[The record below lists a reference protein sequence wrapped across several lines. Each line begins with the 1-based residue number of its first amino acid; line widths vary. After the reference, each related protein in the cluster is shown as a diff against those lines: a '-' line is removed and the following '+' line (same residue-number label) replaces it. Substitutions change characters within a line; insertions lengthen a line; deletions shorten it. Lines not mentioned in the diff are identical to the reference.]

1 MKVSIDSRAPPAR
14 LSLPWRGDRPVP
26 LQKDHIFTNPHGGG
40 MAAPVLHT
48 DLLDRL
54 GREIAG
60 GVHPAGAVL
69 TLARLEQRFGVSRTV
84 VREAV
89 RVLESFG
96 LVVSKRRVGVVVQDV
111 GSWSVLDPR
120 VIGWRLA
127 GPGRDA
133 QLRSLTQLRHAVE
146 PTAARLAAQARGGG
160 QGAELVRLAERLR
173 ELGEQGRGDTD
184 EYLRAD
190 VDFHTLLIRLSGN
203 EMFLGLQ
210 RTIAEVLIGRTR
222 VGLTPAWPAPHSL
235 DDHEAVAR
243 AVVEGQAEA
252 AEAASRAV
260 VAEVWLE
267 LGDPARRGGAMPDD
281 RASEGE
287 PPDDRASDA
296 ATPDDRASDDEAADD
311 RASDDEAADD
321 RASDED
327 RTVTPAPGS
336 PDPEDQEA
344 EQETAH

>member
-1 MKVSIDSRAPPAR
+1 MA
-14 LSLPWRGDRPVP
+14 
-26 LQKDHIFTNPHGGG
+26 
-40 MAAPVLHT
+40 AAPVLHS

-54 GREIAG
+54 GREIAA
-60 GVHPAGAVL
+60 GVHPAGTVL
-69 TLARLEQRFGVSRTV
+69 TLARLEARFGVSRTV

-89 RVLESFG
+89 RVLESLG
-96 LVVSKRRVGVVVQDV
+96 MVEPRRRVGVVVQDV
-111 GSWSVLDPR
+111 STWTVLDPR

-146 PTAARLAAQARGGG
+146 PTAARLAAQARGAG
-160 QGAELVRLAERLR
+160 QGPELVRLARRLR
-173 ELGEQGRGDTD
+173 ELGEQGLGDTE
-184 EYLRAD
+184 EYLQAD
-190 VDFHTLLIRLSGN
+190 VDFHLLLIRLSGN

-243 AVVEGQAEA
+243 AVAAGQEEA

-267 LGDPARRGGAMPDD
+267 LDDPGRRDVAPSRSTAGRGDAAEQARPGDAP
-281 RASEGE
+281 GE
-287 PPDDRASDA
+287 VSDA
-296 ATPDDRASDDEAADD
+296 
-311 RASDDEAADD
+311 
-321 RASDED
+321 
-327 RTVTPAPGS
+327 
-336 PDPEDQEA
+336 PE
-344 EQETAH
+344 